1 MTGTGTAVLTL
12 NVTGSTFPSNN
23 AMGIGSSMANS
34 SALTMNVSSSTFTD
48 NNMAVAVGVVD
59 DADVTFDINGN
70 TALRSETNGFQVLS
84 GETSNTGS
92 HVVGF
97 IRNNTIGDA
106 NPDSGAIA
114 LHGIAVELNDDAD
127 GVISITGNT
136 IQHVDQ
142 HGIFVTTRDLT
153 GTDLTPN
160 DATLDVHIRDNTIL
174 SIDDN
179 SVVPIGL
186 VYGMLIDAR
195 SASNMCLDIFSN
207 DSTNIGAQDI
217 RVRQR
222 DTSVF
227 RLERFVGNGLLV
239 GDVEAFIIG
248 QNDPGTT
255 ADATLNI
262 TGYTGVA
269 DGVCRDP

>member
-1 MTGTGTAVLTL
+1 MGVGT
-12 NVTGSTFPSNN
+12 
-23 AMGIGSSMANS
+23 SMANS
-34 SALTMNVSSSTFTD
+34 SALTLNVSTSTFTD

-59 DADVTFDINGN
+59 DADITFDINGN

-92 HVVGF
+92 HVTGF
-97 IRNNTIGDA
+97 IRNNTIGNA
-106 NPDSGAIA
+106 NADSGSRD

-127 GVISITGNT
+127 GIISILNNT

-153 GTDLTPN
+153 GIDPTPN
-160 DATLDVHIRDNTIL
+160 DATLDVHIRDNAIL

-179 SVVPIGL
+179 SIVPIGL

-195 SASNMCLDIFSN
+195 SVSNMCLDINSN
-207 DSTNIGAQDI
+207 DSFNIAAQDI

-222 DTSVF
+222 DTSIF
-227 RLERFVGNGLLV
+227 RLERFVGNGALV
-239 GDVEAFIIG
+239 TDVESFIVA

-255 ADATLNI
+255 ADATLV
-262 TGYTGVA
+262 TGFTGVA
-269 DGVCRDP
+269 DGTCRDP